1 MANSIKAQTRD
12 VRSLIERSRVEA
24 VAAARCLRDS
34 FIYSVDVLPSANAK
48 LFAHNLATFEFDYKY
63 EEHSDTQMQYLLIH
77 CFSPPSPHNLSF
89 DVRALFI
96 HCQSWFFDLFF
107 ICFKLNLQV
116 FGARMF
122 IPVIKYAYSVL
133 LPFCLFIFEDNLKK
147 RRTETKSFSAMQ
159 HHREVVLHGAMCIQ
173 LWCQRE
179 WQLVLGKQYFSI
191 VIFWFSICAHYM
203 PCTPSSVDSIAVSF
217 FLAQF

>member
-1 MANSIKAQTRD
+1 
-12 VRSLIERSRVEA
+12 
-24 VAAARCLRDS
+24 
-34 FIYSVDVLPSANAK
+34 
-48 LFAHNLATFEFDYKY
+48 
-63 EEHSDTQMQYLLIH
+63 MQYLLIH

-147 RRTETKSFSAMQ
+147 GEQKRNHFRRCSITEKWFCMVQCAFNYDVKENGNLFWANNIFRSWFSDFQFAPITCPAHLLQSIRSPFRFSLRNFNQRPIISPYSAMIID
-159 HHREVVLHGAMCIQ
+159 AMRDAFLSAADI
-173 LWCQRE
+173 
-179 WQLVLGKQYFSI
+179 STP
-191 VIFWFSICAHYM
+191 IFRL
-203 PCTPSSVDSIAVSF
+203 VSF
-217 FLAQF
+217 AFPYHFTLISYANG